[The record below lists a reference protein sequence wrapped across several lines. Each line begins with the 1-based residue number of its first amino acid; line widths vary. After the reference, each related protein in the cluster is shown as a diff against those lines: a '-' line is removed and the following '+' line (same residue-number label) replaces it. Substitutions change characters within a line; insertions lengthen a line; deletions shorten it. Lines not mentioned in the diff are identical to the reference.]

1 MQMLANIV
9 NFFLGLGAAVFVPII
24 IIIAGLIVRM
34 KVKDAVSS
42 GITLGVAFSGMSM
55 LINYMTGV
63 ITPAATAM
71 LKSTGIDLPIIS
83 WSWPYAFLMFP
94 LLIVINIIMLVLNK
108 TDTFNADLWNVWGK
122 IFTAVAVY
130 YITGNVIAAFAVAAI
145 QIVFEL
151 KTADFH
157 QHRIEKLSG
166 IPGVTC
172 THKMVFLAAPMYVVD
187 SVLRKIPALNK
198 PFNAQD
204 LKDKLGIFAENHI
217 LGFLLGIIFGLLA
230 RYDVAGILILGVQC
244 RFWAVPMKSGWRL
257 SGPYR

>member
-1 MQMLANIV
+1 MQMLAKTV
-9 NFFLGLGAAVFVPII
+9 NFFLGLGAAVFVPVI
-24 IIIAGLIVRM
+24 IIIAGLIVKM

-71 LKSTGIDLPIIS
+71 LEFSGIDLPITDGGWTTMSTIS

-94 LLIVINIIMLVLNK
+94 LVIVINIIMLAMNK

-130 YITGNVIAAFAVAAI
+130 YITGNVIAAFNVAAV
-145 QIVFEL
+145 QVVFEL
-151 KTADFH
+151 KSADFH
-157 QHRIEKLSG
+157 QHRIGKLSG

-172 THKMVFLAAPMYVVD
+172 THKMVFLAPGA
-187 SVLRKIPALNK
+187 SR
-198 PFNAQD
+198 
-204 LKDKLGIFAENHI
+204 
-217 LGFLLGIIFGLLA
+217 
-230 RYDVAGILILGVQC
+230 C
-244 RFWAVPMKSGWRL
+244 S
-257 SGPYR
+257 YRCP